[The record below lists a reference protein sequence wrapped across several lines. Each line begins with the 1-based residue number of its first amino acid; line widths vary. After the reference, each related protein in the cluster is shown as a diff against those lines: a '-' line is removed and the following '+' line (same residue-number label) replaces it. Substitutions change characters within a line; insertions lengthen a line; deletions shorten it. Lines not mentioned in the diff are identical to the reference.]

1 MSQLYKRK
9 VPEYLTT
16 KVVEFSKI
24 IWLYLTIDGCQ
35 KKAFIRKWKQA
46 ARKDDGGA
54 EQADVSGAETD
65 AITDLPLRA
74 TLISNVPFRA

>member
-1 MSQLYKRK
+1 MMPK
-9 VPEYLTT
+9 E
-16 KVVEFSKI
+16 
-24 IWLYLTIDGCQ
+24 G
-35 KKAFIRKWKQA
+35 KWKRA

>member
-1 MSQLYKRK
+1 MMPK
-9 VPEYLTT
+9 E
-16 KVVEFSKI
+16 
-24 IWLYLTIDGCQ
+24 G
-35 KKAFIRKWKQA
+35 KWKRA
-46 ARKDDGGA
+46 ARKDDRGA